1 MCIMIALMLNTAL
14 KMKLSNEFLELLSAL
29 KCVLHGQQP
38 QGDVYFE
45 KLFEVARKQAVD
57 GMLFDLSGLEVL

>member
-1 MCIMIALMLNTAL
+1 MLNTAL

-29 KCVLHGQQP
+29 KCVLHGQQL

-45 KLFEVARKQAVD
+45 KLFEVARKQTCLLYTSDAAD
-57 GMLFDLSGLEVL
+57 E